1 MKLILTEE
9 EQFLKDTA
17 KNFAE
22 ERSPITHFRSLRD
35 NSDPILWDK
44 DMWQEMSKLGWPGI
58 MIPEEF
64 GGSNFGLSGICVV
77 LQECAKTLTPSPLFA
92 TGVLG
97 AYAINNYGTKEQKE
111 KYLPLIANGKLTT
124 SVAVDESSH
133 HNPNDTLLIA
143 KKSADEFILS
153 GKKTFVIDGTSSDL
167 LIVLARTSGEK
178 GDSTGLTLFLID
190 SNSDGVDRIK
200 LEMADSRNYANIIFD
215 NVKISSNNI
224 LGDIEAGGEAIDDI
238 LDIGRIAISAEMLG
252 NSEAAFE
259 TTLDYLK
266 QRKQFGVLIGSF
278 QALQHRAAE
287 MFCEIELTKSSVI
300 AAMRAA
306 DERSN
311 DVQRLSSLAKTVAG
325 ETLHLVSN
333 EAIQMHGGI
342 GVTDE
347 YDIGFFLKRARVAEQ
362 IFGSAKFHTER
373 YANLSGF

>member
-1 MKLILTEE
+1 
-9 EQFLKDTA
+9 
-17 KNFAE
+17 
-22 ERSPITHFRSLRD
+22 
-35 NSDPILWDK
+35 
-44 DMWQEMSKLGWPGI
+44 

-92 TGVLG
+92 SGVLG

-111 KYLPLIANGKLTT
+111 KYLPLIASGELTT

-133 HNPNDTLLIA
+133 HNPYDTVLIA
-143 KKSADEFILS
+143 KKSSDEYILS
-153 GKKTFVIDGTSSDL
+153 GKKNFVIDGTSSDL
-167 LIVLARTSGEK
+167 LIVLARTSGKK
-178 GDSTGLTLFLID
+178 GDLTGLTLFLVDPTNEGI
-190 SNSDGVDRIK
+190 DRIK

-215 NVKISSNNI
+215 NVKISSKNI
-224 LGDIEAGGEAIDDI
+224 LGDIEAGGEAIDDV
-238 LDIGRIAISAEMLG
+238 LDIGRIAMSAEMLG

-311 DVQRLSSLAKTVAG
+311 DVQRLSSLAKPLQVK
-325 ETLHLVSN
+325 HF
-333 EAIQMHGGI
+333 I
-342 GVTDE
+342 
-347 YDIGFFLKRARVAEQ
+347 
-362 IFGSAKFHTER
+362 
-373 YANLSGF
+373 

>member
-22 ERSPITHFRSLRD
+22 ERSPITHFRALRD

-44 DMWQEMSKLGWPGI
+44 DMWSEMSKLGWPGI
-58 MIPEEF
+58 MIPEEY

-92 TGVLG
+92 SGVLG
-97 AYAINNYGTKEQKE
+97 AYAINKYGTKEQKE
-111 KYLPLIANGKLTT
+111 KYLPLIASGELTT
-124 SVAVDESSH
+124 SIAVDESSH
-133 HNPNDTLLIA
+133 HNPYDSMLTA
-143 KKSADEFILS
+143 KKSSDEYVLS

-167 LIVLARTSGEK
+167 IIVLARTSGEK
-178 GDSTGLTLFLID
+178 GDSTGLTVFIVD
-190 SNSDGVDRIK
+190 SNADGIDRIK

-215 NVKISSNNI
+215 NVKISTKNI
-224 LGDIEAGGEAIDDI
+224 LGDVEAGGEAIDDI
-238 LDIGRIAISAEMLG
+238 LDIGRIAMSAEMLG
-252 NSEAAFE
+252 NSEAAFD

-266 QRKQFGVLIGSF
+266 QRKQFGALIGSF

>member
-17 KNFAE
+17 KSFAE

-35 NSDPILWDK
+35 TSDPMLWDK
-44 DMWQEMSKLGWPGI
+44 NIWSEMSKLGWPGI

-92 TGVLG
+92 SGVLG

-111 KYLPLIANGKLTT
+111 KYLPLIASGELTT

-133 HNPNDTLLIA
+133 HNPYDTVLIA
-143 KKSADEFILS
+143 KKSSDQYILS
-153 GKKTFVIDGTSSDL
+153 GKKNFVIDGTSSDL

-178 GDSTGLTLFLID
+178 GDSTGLTLFLVD
-190 SNSDGVDRIK
+190 PSNEGIEIIK
-200 LEMADSRNYANIIFD
+200 LDMADSRNYANIIFD
-215 NVKISSNNI
+215 NVKISSKNI
-224 LGDIEAGGEAIDDI
+224 LGDIEAGGEAIDDV
-238 LDIGRIAISAEMLG
+238 LDIGRIAMSAEMLG

>member
-17 KNFAE
+17 KSFAE

-35 NSDPILWDK
+35 MSDPMLWDK
-44 DMWQEMSKLGWPGI
+44 NIWNEMSKLGWPGI

-92 TGVLG
+92 SGVLG

-111 KYLPLIANGKLTT
+111 KYLPLIASGELTT

-133 HNPNDTLLIA
+133 HNPYDTVLIA
-143 KKSADEFILS
+143 KKNSDEYILS
-153 GKKTFVIDGTSSDL
+153 GKKNFVIDGTSSDL
-167 LIVLARTSGEK
+167 LIVLARTSGKK
-178 GDSTGLTLFLID
+178 GDLTGLTLFLVD
-190 SNSDGVDRIK
+190 PSNEGIDRIK

-215 NVKISSNNI
+215 NVKISSKNI
-224 LGDIEAGGEAIDDI
+224 LGDIEAGGEAIDDV
-238 LDIGRIAISAEMLG
+238 LDIGRIAMSAEMLG

>member
-17 KNFAE
+17 KSFAE

-35 NSDPILWDK
+35 MSDPILWDK
-44 DMWQEMSKLGWPGI
+44 NIWNEMSKLGWPGI

-92 TGVLG
+92 SGVLG

-111 KYLPLIANGKLTT
+111 KYLPLIASGELTT
-124 SVAVDESSH
+124 SIAVDESSH
-133 HNPNDTLLIA
+133 HNPYDTVLIA
-143 KKSADEFILS
+143 KKNSDEYILS
-153 GKKTFVIDGTSSDL
+153 GKKNFVIDGTSSDL
-167 LIVLARTSGEK
+167 LIVLARTSGKK
-178 GDSTGLTLFLID
+178 GDLTGLTLFLVDPTNEGI
-190 SNSDGVDRIK
+190 DRIK

-215 NVKISSNNI
+215 NVKISSKNI
-224 LGDIEAGGEAIDDI
+224 LGDIEAGGEAIDDV
-238 LDIGRIAISAEMLG
+238 LDIGRIAMSAEMLG

>member
-35 NSDPILWDK
+35 NSDPMLWDK
-44 DMWQEMSKLGWPGI
+44 NLWNEMSKLGWPGI

-92 TGVLG
+92 SGVLG

-111 KYLPLIANGKLTT
+111 KYLPLIASGELTT

-133 HNPNDTLLIA
+133 HNPYDTELVA
-143 KKSADEFILS
+143 KKSSDEYILS
-153 GKKTFVIDGTSSDL
+153 GKKNFVIDGTSSDL

-178 GDSTGLTLFLID
+178 GDLTGLTLFLVDPTNEGI
-190 SNSDGVDRIK
+190 DRIK
-200 LEMADSRNYANIIFD
+200 LEMADSRNYANISFD
-215 NVKISSNNI
+215 NVKISSKNI
-224 LGDIEAGGEAIDDI
+224 LGDIEAGGEAIDDV
-238 LDIGRIAISAEMLG
+238 LDIGRIAMSAEMLG

>member
-22 ERSPITHFRSLRD
+22 ERSPITHFRALRD

-44 DMWQEMSKLGWPGI
+44 DMWSEMSKLGWPGI
-58 MIPEEF
+58 MIPEEY

-92 TGVLG
+92 SGVLG
-97 AYAINNYGTKEQKE
+97 AYAINKYGTKEQKE
-111 KYLPLIANGKLTT
+111 KYLPLIASGELTT

-133 HNPNDTLLIA
+133 HNPYDSMLIA
-143 KKSADEFILS
+143 KKSSDEYVLS

-167 LIVLARTSGEK
+167 IIVLARTSGEK
-178 GDSTGLTLFLID
+178 GDSTGLTVFIVD
-190 SNSDGVDRIK
+190 SNADGIDRIK

-215 NVKISSNNI
+215 NVKISTKNI
-224 LGDIEAGGEAIDDI
+224 LSDVEAGGEAIDDI
-238 LDIGRIAISAEMLG
+238 LDIGRIAMSAEMLG
-252 NSEAAFE
+252 NSEAAFD

>member
-22 ERSPITHFRSLRD
+22 ERSPITHFRFLRD
-35 NSDPILWDK
+35 SSDPLLWDK
-44 DMWQEMSKLGWPGI
+44 DLWSEMSKLGWPGI

-64 GGSNFGLSGICVV
+64 GGTNFGLSGICVV

-111 KYLPLIANGKLTT
+111 KYLPLIASGELTT

-133 HNPNDTLLIA
+133 HNPYDTVLIA
-143 KKSADEFILS
+143 KKSSDEYVLS
-153 GKKTFVIDGTSSDL
+153 GKKNFVIDGTSSDL

-178 GDSTGLTLFLID
+178 GDSTGLTLFLVDANNI
-190 SNSDGVDRIK
+190 GIDRIK
-200 LEMADSRNYANIIFD
+200 LDMADSRNYANISFE
-215 NVKISSNNI
+215 NVKIPSQNI

-252 NSEAAFE
+252 NSESAFE

>member
-22 ERSPITHFRSLRD
+22 ERSPISHFRSLRD
-35 NSDPILWDK
+35 NSDPMLWDK
-44 DMWQEMSKLGWPGI
+44 DMWNEMSKLGWPGI

-92 TGVLG
+92 SGVLG

-111 KYLPLIANGKLTT
+111 KYLPLIASGELTT
-124 SVAVDESSH
+124 SVAIDESSH

-143 KKSADEFILS
+143 KKSADKFILS

-178 GDSTGLTLFLID
+178 GDSTGLTLFLVD
-190 SNSDGVDRIK
+190 SNNDNIDRIK
-200 LEMADSRNYANIIFD
+200 LDMADSRNYANIIFD
-215 NVKISSNNI
+215 EVKISSNNI
-224 LGDIEAGGEAIDDI
+224 LGDIEAGGEAIDDV
-238 LDIGRIAISAEMLG
+238 LDIGRIAMSAEMLG

-311 DVQRLSSLAKTVAG
+311 DVQRLSSLAKTIAG

>member
-17 KNFAE
+17 KSFAE

-35 NSDPILWDK
+35 ISDPMLWDK
-44 DMWQEMSKLGWPGI
+44 NIWNEMSKLGWPGI

-92 TGVLG
+92 SGVLG

-111 KYLPLIANGKLTT
+111 KYLPLIASGELTT
-124 SVAVDESSH
+124 SIAVDESSH
-133 HNPNDTLLIA
+133 HNPYDTLLIA
-143 KKSADEFILS
+143 KKSSDEYILS
-153 GKKTFVIDGTSSDL
+153 GKKNFVIDGTSSDL

-178 GDSTGLTLFLID
+178 GDSTGLTLFLVDPTNEGI
-190 SNSDGVDRIK
+190 DRIK

-215 NVKISSNNI
+215 NVKISSKNI
-224 LGDIEAGGEAIDDI
+224 LGDIEAGGEAIDDV
-238 LDIGRIAISAEMLG
+238 LDIGRIAMSAEMLG